1 MKRLKRQRSG
11 LVKEKNYFAWWVRQ
25 LKKEKKKRMKK
36 FGQVDVA
43 RLLDALS
50 ERNGLSKNGIGLHIA
65 YFIYIAATA
74 AASRYMHISQR
85 ICLVFLSCWA
95 SKTREVTIVFQIV
108 VLFFLPLFALGV
120 RPFPRECSKL
130 TNAGGQSIARACVFL
145 RGWPPLLN
153 VVAAAQQPEAFFFL
167 WSVWRPS
174 PNGSCLIPLA
184 LAPAHVPADTEDVLF
199 AHQPVTTNVQI
210 LFLFFFFLFFF
221 FLALSQQPPFCTTRL
236 FFFSWLLF
244 NIFSRMQTKALY
256 RRLHTSF
263 LLALHFQFFLQNN
276 SFYFFIL
283 LLFFIFL
290 SLLVYDGEW
299 SITFKARPATP

>member
-1 MKRLKRQRSG
+1 
-11 LVKEKNYFAWWVRQ
+11 
-25 LKKEKKKRMKK
+25 MKK

-210 LFLFFFFLFFF
+210 LFLFFFFLFFSFSHSANNRHFARRACFSSLDSSLTFLAVCKRRRFIVDFIPHFCWHFIFSFFFKIIPFIFSFFFF
-221 FLALSQQPPFCTTRL
+221 FLS
-236 FFFSWLLF
+236 
-244 NIFSRMQTKALY
+244 
-256 RRLHTSF
+256 
-263 LLALHFQFFLQNN
+263 FFLFWYTMVNDP
-276 SFYFFIL
+276 SPSRLGLRL
-283 LLFFIFL
+283 LN
-290 SLLVYDGEW
+290 
-299 SITFKARPATP
+299 